1 MKSGMPWSIKVDDD
15 ARETAL
21 DAARRSGVTLSE
33 WLRRAIAEHAG
44 EEIPPASDSAD
55 DDDDD
60 HEVEAVTEAVKRLVR
75 RLKAMDA
82 DARLAISDLKE
93 RLDEI
98 EITLGRVSGTGP
110 GGGKSADSLK
120 DVAVMVNRLARDL
133 DDADETARST
143 VEGLPGTGKAEPM
156 KASVTDGI
164 RGLEARMAAMSARES
179 APLPPPR
186 HPATIDELRNRLDA
200 LLAGG
205 AEPPR
210 PKASAARLESTLKGL
225 ETRIEQ
231 AKSQLGKPQDAK
243 EQDGDAERV
252 RRIEARLADIANR
265 LAEAESAR
273 RSADAE
279 PPDELAA
286 AIAEIAAR
294 QVSPDEW
301 ADQPRDEPDRAVA
314 DALEALRA
322 DIAGLDQRLSTM
334 ARAGAKEDESL
345 FSLARRI
352 DALAA
357 EVPLDRNLLID
368 IRQELDRLGSA
379 ADVRASEATN
389 RDRQL
394 EEIRRE
400 LASLGDSVQARAN
413 VPSVLAQTLM
423 DDVRRE
429 LEALG
434 ASVEAR
440 ASEASLLDRF
450 DDLIHRLPDRGR
462 LDALGEEVSSLRRAL
477 ESDDS
482 PRAVSRLEMRV
493 NELAR
498 SIDIALSSRQSAS
511 EVAAAGMASTLADIR
526 GALQDLAMRQPG
538 GVGSVAMEGL
548 AAEIAEL
555 RQMLDA
561 RDGVDRGGEDG
572 AVHRLESRL
581 DEIAAGIDFALSRV
595 PGADLVDGLQQRL
608 ERLAAGIEALNLR
621 VADPAVLDELKAEIA
636 AVRNEIADREPPRLD
651 YLESQIHDLAARID
665 AASQPD
671 ADGSQLAE
679 LEARITRLAGQLEQA
694 TPRTAALQKVEDNL
708 MRLQASLSDG
718 RRESIEAARAA
729 ARDAVR
735 EFAATGV
742 EPGVLGALR
751 EDLGQVNKAIGASDA
766 RTEETIE
773 GLQETLAT
781 IVDRLSRL
789 EDETASEEQPAVLGA
804 TGTFGPEPAGPGRA
818 MKAPAPQPAGE
829 APAAQRAS
837 ERRQGRADLA
847 ALRELAASS
856 AEAERKPVDRRADF
870 IAAARRAADAAIA
883 EADSGRRE
891 ETTTEHKPSPFAR
904 IGQAIRNRKKP
915 LLLAAAA
922 IILAI
927 GAIQIFGPQFSGS
940 DDVAA
945 KAEPPAVVKP
955 DDKHAAAST
964 SRAAMAPTV
973 PRVDEPAL
981 VAPPSDA
988 RTAMA
993 LASVDTGAE
1002 RFTGVFGNGDAG
1014 IDAGD
1019 RTGSIPPVSAAGAVG
1034 PNLPIVGSDK
1044 LRSAASA
1051 GDPAA
1056 AFEIGNRF
1064 AEGRGATKDLAA
1076 AVAWYSRAAEE
1087 GLAVGQYRLGSLYE
1101 RGQGVAR
1108 DFDEAVRWYQR
1119 AADQGNVG
1127 AMHNLAV
1134 LLSQGD
1140 DGTPPDMSKAVEW
1153 FLAAANYGVKD
1164 SQYNLGV
1171 IYARGLGP
1179 NTDLGEAY
1187 KWFAIAAAAGDG
1199 DAAARRDE
1207 VAAMLD
1213 ADQLASARAVVQ
1225 AWRAKP
1231 PLTDANIVKVPEG
1244 GWGDDADGITAAD
1257 QKQLVV
1263 KIQSLLAEQGYDP
1276 GPPDGIEGPKTRDAV
1291 RAFQRTI
1298 GVAATGVIDGSL
1310 VTALSGDAAG

>member
-1 MKSGMPWSIKVDDD
+1 MKSGIPWSIKVDDD

-21 DAARRSGVTLSE
+21 EAARRAGMTLSE
-33 WLRRAIAEHAG
+33 WLQKAIAEHAS
-44 EEIPPASDSAD
+44 EEDVPPASETPEEDGNHD
-55 DDDDD
+55 
-60 HEVEAVTEAVKRLVR
+60 VEAVTEAVKRLVR
-75 RLKAMDA
+75 RLQAMDT
-82 DARLAISDLKE
+82 DARLAISDLKG

-98 EITLGRVSGTGP
+98 ERTLSRAAGTGP
-110 GGGKSADSLK
+110 GRKGADSLK
-120 DVAVMVNRLARDL
+120 GVTAMVNRLARDL

-143 VEGLPGTGKAEPM
+143 VEGLPGAGKAEPM
-156 KASVTDGI
+156 KASVTDAI
-164 RGLEARMAAMSARES
+164 RSLDVRMAAMSARRS

-186 HPATIDELRNRLDA
+186 RPATIDELRERLDT
-200 LLAGG
+200 LLARGV
-205 AEPPR
+205 EQPR

-231 AKSQLGKPQDAK
+231 AKSQFGGPQDAK
-243 EQDGDAERV
+243 EQDGDAERI

-265 LAEAESAR
+265 LTEAESTREKAE
-273 RSADAE
+273 AE

-294 QVSPDEW
+294 QVSPGEGF
-301 ADQPRDEPDRAVA
+301 DQPRDEPDSAVTN
-314 DALEALRA
+314 ALEALRE
-322 DIAGLDQRLSTM
+322 DIAGLDERLSAMT
-334 ARAGAKEDESL
+334 RTRVEEDESH
-345 FSLARRI
+345 FSLVRRI

-357 EVPLDRNLLID
+357 EAPLDRNLLLEIK
-368 IRQELDRLGSA
+368 RELDRLGSA

-389 RDRQL
+389 IDREL
-394 EEIRRE
+394 DDIRQE
-400 LASLGDSVQARAN
+400 LASLGASVQARASE
-413 VPSVLAQTLM
+413 PSVLARDLM
-423 DDVRRE
+423 DDIRRE
-429 LEALG
+429 LEVLG

-450 DDLIHRLPDRGR
+450 DDLIRRLPDRGR

-493 NELAR
+493 TELAR
-498 SIDIALSSRQSAS
+498 SIEIALSTRQTAS
-511 EVAAAGMASTLADIR
+511 EVAAAGIASTLADIR
-526 GALQDLAMRQPG
+526 GALQDLAMRQRG
-538 GVGSVAMEGL
+538 GAGSAAMDGL

-555 RQMLDA
+555 RQMLDTREGA
-561 RDGVDRGGEDG
+561 GRGEKEV
-572 AVHRLESRL
+572 ALQRLESRL
-581 DEIAAGIDFALSRV
+581 EEIAAGIDAALSRV
-595 PGADLVDGLQQRL
+595 PGADLVNGLQQRL

-621 VADPAVLDELKAEIA
+621 VADPAALDELKAEIA
-636 AVRNEIADREPPRLD
+636 AVRSEIADRESPRLD

-671 ADGSQLAE
+671 ADGKQLAD
-679 LEARITRLAGQLEQA
+679 LEARITRLAGELEQS
-694 TPRTAALQKVEDNL
+694 TPRTAALQKVEENL

-735 EFAATGV
+735 EFAATDA

-751 EDLGQVNKAIGASDA
+751 EDLGQVNKAIGESDR
-766 RTEETIE
+766 RTEETVE
-773 GLQETLAT
+773 ALQGTLAT

-789 EDETASEEQPAVLGA
+789 EEESVGEEQAAVLGA
-804 TGTFGPEPAGPGRA
+804 TGTFGPEPAGPSRVTN
-818 MKAPAPQPAGE
+818 APAPPPAGQPASTHRTPEGKE
-829 APAAQRAS
+829 
-837 ERRQGRADLA
+837 GRADLA

-856 AEAERKPVDRRADF
+856 AEGERKPVDRRADF
-870 IAAARRAADAAIA
+870 IAAARRAAEAAIA

-891 ETTTEHKPSPFAR
+891 ATTTDHKPSPFAR

-922 IILAI
+922 IVLAI
-927 GAIQIFGPQFSGS
+927 GAIQIFGPKFSGS

-945 KAEPPAVVKP
+945 KVEPPAVVKTN
-955 DDKHAAAST
+955 DKHTAAGA
-964 SRAAMAPTV
+964 SRAAVAPTV

-988 RTAMA
+988 KTAMA

-1002 RFTGVFGNGDAG
+1002 RFTGVFGDGDAG
-1014 IDAGD
+1014 VDAGD
-1019 RTGSIPPVSAAGAVG
+1019 RTGSIHPVSAAGGAA
-1034 PNLPIVGSDK
+1034 PDLPIVGSDK
-1044 LRSAASA
+1044 LRSAAA
-1051 GDPAA
+1051 ADDPAA

-1064 AEGRGATKDLAA
+1064 AEGRGATKDLATA
-1076 AVAWYSRAAEE
+1076 AAWYRRAADE

-1101 RGQGVAR
+1101 RGHGVSK
-1108 DFDEAVRWYQR
+1108 DFNEAVKWYQR

-1134 LLSQGD
+1134 LLSQGG
-1140 DGTPPDMSKAVEW
+1140 DGTPPDMAKAVEW

-1179 NTDLGEAY
+1179 KTDLAESY
-1187 KWFAIAAAAGDG
+1187 KWFAIAAAAGDA
-1199 DAAARRDE
+1199 DAADRRDE

-1213 ADQLASARAVVQ
+1213 ADQLASARAAVQ

-1231 PLTDANIVKVPEG
+1231 PLTDANIVKAPEG

-1257 QKQLVV
+1257 QKQLVM

-1276 GPPDGIEGPKTRDAV
+1276 GPPDGIEGPKTREAV

-1310 VTALSGDAAG
+1310 VSALSGDAAG

>member
-1 MKSGMPWSIKVDDD
+1 MPWSIKVDDD

-21 DAARRSGVTLSE
+21 EAASRSGMTLSE
-33 WLRRAIAEHAG
+33 WLQKAIAEHAG
-44 EEIPPASDSAD
+44 EEGAPPASDTPEED
-55 DDDDD
+55 GDP
-60 HEVEAVTEAVKRLVR
+60 EVEAVTEAVKRLVR

-98 EITLGRVSGTGP
+98 EITLGRVAGTGP
-110 GGGKSADSLK
+110 GGGKSAGFLK
-120 DVAVMVNRLARDL
+120 GVAAMVNRLARDL

-143 VEGLPGTGKAEPM
+143 VEGLPGAAKAEPM
-156 KASVTDGI
+156 KASVTDAI
-164 RGLEARMAAMSARES
+164 RGLDARMAAMSARRS

-186 HPATIDELRNRLDA
+186 RPATIDELRDRLDA
-200 LLAGG
+200 LLARG
-205 AEPPR
+205 AVEPRP
-210 PKASAARLESTLKGL
+210 PKASAARLDSTLTGL
-225 ETRIEQ
+225 EARIEQ
-231 AKSQLGKPQDAK
+231 AKSQLGGPEDAGG
-243 EQDGDAERV
+243 QDGDAERV
-252 RRIEARLADIANR
+252 RRIEARLADIATR
-265 LAEAESAR
+265 LTQAESAR

-279 PPDELAA
+279 PPDELAS

-294 QVSPDEW
+294 QVSPDER
-301 ADQPRDEPDRAVA
+301 ADQPRGEPDRAVA
-314 DALEALRA
+314 DALEALRSE
-322 DIAGLDQRLSTM
+322 IAGLDQRLSAMT
-334 ARAGAKEDESL
+334 RAGAEEEESH

-357 EVPLDRNLLID
+357 EVPLDRNLLIE
-368 IRQELDRLGSA
+368 IRQELDRLGSV
-379 ADVRASEATN
+379 ADARASEATH
-389 RDRQL
+389 RDREL
-394 EEIRRE
+394 EDIRQE
-400 LASLGDSVQARAN
+400 LASFGESVQARAN
-413 VPSVLAQTLM
+413 EPSVLAQNLM
-423 DDVRRE
+423 DDIKRE
-429 LEALG
+429 LETLG

-450 DDLIHRLPDRGR
+450 DDLIRRLPDRGR
-462 LDALGEEVSSLRRAL
+462 LDALGEEVSALRRAL

-498 SIDIALSSRQSAS
+498 SIEIALGTRQTSA

-526 GALQDLAMRQPG
+526 GALQDLAMRRGG
-538 GVGSVAMEGL
+538 GVDSGAMDGL

-561 RDGVDRGGEDG
+561 RDGSGRGGEEA
-572 AVHRLESRL
+572 AVQRLENRL
-581 DEIAAGIDFALSRV
+581 DEIAAGIDAALSRA

-608 ERLAAGIEALNLR
+608 ERLAAGIEALNVR
-621 VADPAVLDELKAEIA
+621 VADPAELDELKAEIA
-636 AVRNEIADREPPRLD
+636 AVRSEIADREPPRLD

-671 ADGSQLAE
+671 ADGKQLAE
-679 LEARITRLAGQLEQA
+679 LEARIARLASELEQS
-694 TPRTAALQKVEDNL
+694 TPRTAALQKVEENL

-735 EFAATGV
+735 EFAASGT
-742 EPGVLGALR
+742 EPGVLGDLR
-751 EDLGQVNKAIGASDA
+751 GDLGQVNKAIGESDK
-766 RTEETIE
+766 RTEETIKA
-773 GLQETLAT
+773 LQGTLAT

-789 EDETASEEQPAVLGA
+789 EEETVGEEQAAVLGA
-804 TGTFGPEPAGPGRA
+804 TGTFGPEPAAPGRVTN
-818 MKAPAPQPAGE
+818 APAPQPAAE
-829 APAAQRAS
+829 APSAHRTS
-837 ERRQGRADLA
+837 ERREGRAELA

-870 IAAARRAADAAIA
+870 IAAARRAAEAAIA

-891 ETTTEHKPSPFAR
+891 ETTTDHKPSPFAR
-904 IGQAIRNRKKP
+904 IGEAIRNRKKP

-922 IILAI
+922 IVLAI
-927 GAIQIFGPQFSGS
+927 GAIRVFGPNFGGS
-940 DDVAA
+940 DDVTA
-945 KAEPPAVVKP
+945 KAEPPAIVKTN
-955 DDKHAAAST
+955 DKHAAAGA
-964 SRAAMAPTV
+964 SRAAAAPTV
-973 PRVDEPAL
+973 PQVDEPAL

-993 LASVDTGAE
+993 LASIDTGAE
-1002 RFTGVFGNGDAG
+1002 RFTSVFGDDDAG
-1014 IDAGD
+1014 VDAGD
-1019 RTGSIPPVSAAGAVG
+1019 ETGSIHPVSAAGAAA
-1034 PNLPIVGSDK
+1034 PDLPIVGSDK
-1044 LRSAASA
+1044 LRSAAAA

-1064 AEGRGATKDLAA
+1064 AEGRGATKDLATA
-1076 AVAWYSRAAEE
+1076 AAWYRRAAEE

-1101 RGQGVAR
+1101 RGQGVSR
-1108 DFDEAVRWYQR
+1108 DFDEAIKWYQR
-1119 AADQGNVG
+1119 AADRGNVG

-1134 LLSQGD
+1134 LLSQGG

-1179 NTDLGEAY
+1179 KTDLAESY
-1187 KWFAIAAAAGDG
+1187 KWFAIAAVSGDA

-1207 VAAMLD
+1207 VAGMLD
-1213 ADQLASARAVVQ
+1213 ADQLASARAAVQ

-1231 PLTDANIVKVPEG
+1231 PLADANIVKAPEG

-1257 QKQLVV
+1257 QKQLVM

-1276 GPPDGIEGPKTRDAV
+1276 GPPDGIEGPKTREAV

-1298 GVAATGVIDGSL
+1298 GAAATGVIDGSL
-1310 VTALSGDAAG
+1310 VTALSGEAAG

>member
-1 MKSGMPWSIKVDDD
+1 MNCATVS
-15 ARETAL
+15 
-21 DAARRSGVTLSE
+21 TLCS
-33 WLRRAIAEHAG
+33 
-44 EEIPPASDSAD
+44 P
-55 DDDDD
+55 
-60 HEVEAVTEAVKRLVR
+60 
-75 RLKAMDA
+75 
-82 DARLAISDLKE
+82 
-93 RLDEI
+93 
-98 EITLGRVSGTGP
+98 
-110 GGGKSADSLK
+110 
-120 DVAVMVNRLARDL
+120 
-133 DDADETARST
+133 
-143 VEGLPGTGKAEPM
+143 
-156 KASVTDGI
+156 
-164 RGLEARMAAMSARES
+164 
-179 APLPPPR
+179 
-186 HPATIDELRNRLDA
+186 
-200 LLAGG
+200 
-205 AEPPR
+205 
-210 PKASAARLESTLKGL
+210 AARLSRSRSRRRPVSNSTLKGL
-225 ETRIEQ
+225 EARIQQ
-231 AKSQLGKPQDAK
+231 AKSQLGQDRDAG
-243 EQDGDAERV
+243 EPGGDAERV
-252 RRIEARLADIANR
+252 RRIEGRLADIANR

-273 RSADAE
+273 RGADAE

-294 QVSPDEW
+294 QVSPDERTDRAW
-301 ADQPRDEPDRAVA
+301 DEPDRAFA
-314 DALEALRA
+314 DALEALRS
-322 DIAGLDQRLSTM
+322 DIAGLDQRLSAMTR
-334 ARAGAKEDESL
+334 ARAEEDESH

-352 DALAA
+352 DTLAA
-357 EVPLDRNLLID
+357 EVPLDRRLLIEIRQELDRLGNAADLRASETPLDRNLLIE

-379 ADVRASEATN
+379 AEVRASEATN
-389 RDRQL
+389 LD
-394 EEIRRE
+394 RE
-400 LASLGDSVQARAN
+400 LEDIRQEVAALGESVQARAN
-413 VPSVLAQTLM
+413 EPSLLARNLM
-423 DDVRRE
+423 EEVRHE
-429 LEALG
+429 LEVLG

-450 DDLIHRLPDRGR
+450 DDLIRRLPDRGR
-462 LDALGEEVSSLRRAL
+462 LDALGAEVSALRQAL

-498 SIDIALSSRQSAS
+498 SIEIALGTRQAAS

-526 GALQDLAMRQPG
+526 GALQDLAMRQRG
-538 GVGSVAMEGL
+538 GPAMDGL
-548 AAEIAEL
+548 AVEIAEL

-561 RDGVDRGGEDG
+561 RDGAALGGEE
-572 AVHRLESRL
+572 ASVQRLESRL
-581 DEIAAGIDFALSRV
+581 DEIAAGIDAALSRA

-608 ERLAAGIEALNLR
+608 ERLAAGIEGLNVR
-621 VADPAVLDELKAEIA
+621 VADPAALDELKAEIA
-636 AVRNEIADREPPRLD
+636 AVRSEITDREPPRLD

-671 ADGSQLAE
+671 ADARQLAE
-679 LEARITRLAGQLEQA
+679 LEARIAHLAGELDQS
-694 TPRTAALQKVEDNL
+694 TPRTAALQKVEENL
-708 MRLQASLSDG
+708 MRLQTSLSDG

-735 EFAATGV
+735 DFAATRV

-751 EDLGQVNKAIGASDA
+751 EDLGQVNKAIGESDK
-766 RTEETIE
+766 RTEETIDA
-773 GLQETLAT
+773 LQGTLAT

-789 EDETASEEQPAVLGA
+789 EEETVGEEQAAVLGA
-804 TGTFGPEPAGPGRA
+804 TGTFGPEPASQVRA
-818 MKAPAPQPAGE
+818 TNAPAPQPAGE
-829 APAAQRAS
+829 SPSAHRTP
-837 ERRQGRADLA
+837 ERREGRADLA

-856 AEAERKPVDRRADF
+856 AEGERKPVDRRADF
-870 IAAARRAADAAIA
+870 IAAARRAAEAAVA

-922 IILAI
+922 IVLAI
-927 GAIQIFGPQFSGS
+927 GAIQIFGPKFNGS

-945 KAEPPAVVKP
+945 TSEPPAVVGTNVKP
-955 DDKHAAAST
+955 AAAGAG
-964 SRAAMAPTV
+964 RAAAAPTI
-973 PRVDEPAL
+973 PRVDESAL

-1002 RFTGVFGNGDAG
+1002 RFTGVFGEGDTG
-1014 IDAGD
+1014 VDASD
-1019 RTGSIPPVSAAGAVG
+1019 ETGSIHPVSAAGTAA
-1034 PNLPIVGSDK
+1034 PDLPVVGSDK
-1044 LRSAASA
+1044 LRSAAVA

-1064 AEGRGATKDLAA
+1064 AEGRGATKDLATA
-1076 AVAWYSRAAEE
+1076 AAWYRRAADE

-1101 RGQGVAR
+1101 RGQGVTK
-1108 DFDEAVRWYQR
+1108 DFDEAIKWYQR
-1119 AADQGNVG
+1119 AADRGNIG

-1134 LLSQGD
+1134 LLSQGG

-1171 IYARGLGP
+1171 IFARELGP
-1179 NTDLGEAY
+1179 QTDLGESY
-1187 KWFAIAAAAGDG
+1187 KWFAIAAASGDA

-1207 VAAMLD
+1207 VAGMLD
-1213 ADQLASARAVVQ
+1213 ADQLASARAAVQ

-1231 PLTDANIVKVPEG
+1231 PLADANIVKAPEG

-1257 QKQLVV
+1257 QKQLVM

-1276 GPPDGIEGPKTRDAV
+1276 GPPDGVEGPKTREAV

-1310 VTALSGDAAG
+1310 VMALSGDTAG